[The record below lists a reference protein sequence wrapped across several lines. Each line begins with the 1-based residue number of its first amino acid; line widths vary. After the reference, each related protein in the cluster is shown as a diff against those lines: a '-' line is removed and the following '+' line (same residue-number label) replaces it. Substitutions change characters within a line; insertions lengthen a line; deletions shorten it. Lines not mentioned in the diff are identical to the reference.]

1 MDRLVAMARGEEL
14 PEHANGAALFA
25 DISGF
30 STLATRLERTAG
42 PALAV
47 ERLSTVVDGVF
58 GLLVRELHRAGG
70 AAICFAGDAVTG
82 WFDDRPEAAGLARAE
97 ACARAI
103 QDGVAAEAEHGI
115 ALRIGVAAGPAR
127 RLLLGD
133 PAVQLLDAVAGRT
146 VARAVA
152 AQDRAEPGETVID
165 EARAGAA
172 DGAAPRRRRR
182 AAGRIRRPSRSR
194 PASSPRWQHA
204 PVLEHLQS
212 GAPLLADLRRVAVLF
227 ARCPPL
233 DFDAD
238 PGAGD
243 TLDAITRHAQHA
255 LTGVGGTLLHVV
267 VGDKGSYVVGAVGA
281 PLAQPDHSRR
291 AARAARAL
299 HAAVPGELAIGVAEG
314 RAWAGLVGTAEQ
326 SCYTLLG
333 GVINRAARLMGHAPP
348 GETYVSPRLAR
359 ALTGA
364 FTLRDAG
371 RVTLKGDLEPVALTA
386 VGDELSGPVAAS
398 PMVGRGA
405 ELDGLLAALAES
417 RRRGRRWAS
426 VRAAPGLGKSR
437 LLDALAERAGDGVVV
452 LRVAGSAA
460 DRVTP
465 YAGWRAAVAGLAGG
479 RLDALLAGL
488 PERAREHAPLLAPVL
503 PGAPPE
509 TRLTRSL
516 STDARQESTQRLLAE
531 VLDAARGDAAL
542 LVCADDTQWLDS
554 ASAAL
559 LRRVGRDLDRVLV
572 VAAARPE
579 ASRDVEPPADV
590 LVDLAPLAGEE
601 IARADRPGARRCA
614 PLGGGGGVH
623 RGAVRRASAVRR
635 AARVRPAR
643 RWPARSGRRSRR
655 DRGARIGRGADR
667 EPPRRAA
674 RPRPDRGQGG
684 ERRRRPGR
692 PDAARRA
699 RRVPGSATRT
709 PPSSGSPPPS

>member
-172 DGAAPRRRRR
+172 EAA
-182 AAGRIRRPSRSR
+182 AASM
-194 PASSPRWQHA
+194 PASGWPDPSTLAVAPGELAGWQHA

-233 DFDAD
+233 DFDAE
-238 PGAGD
+238 PGAGA

-255 LTGVGGTLLHVV
+255 LTDVGGTLLHVV

-364 FTLRDAG
+364 FTLREAG
-371 RVTLKGDLEPVALTA
+371 RVTLKGDLEPVVLTA
-386 VGDELSGPVAAS
+386 VGDEVSGPVAAS
-398 PMVGRGA
+398 STACSPPSPRAATAGA
-405 ELDGLLAALAES
+405 AGPPCAPLPA
-417 RRRGRRWAS
+417 WAS
-426 VRAAPGLGKSR
+426 RACSTRWPSGPATASWSCASR
-437 LLDALAERAGDGVVV
+437 
-452 LRVAGSAA
+452 
-460 DRVTP
+460 
-465 YAGWRAAVAGLAGG
+465 
-479 RLDALLAGL
+479 
-488 PERAREHAPLLAPVL
+488 
-503 PGAPPE
+503 GAPP
-509 TRLTRSL
+509 
-516 STDARQESTQRLLAE
+516 
-531 VLDAARGDAAL
+531 
-542 LVCADDTQWLDS
+542 
-554 ASAAL
+554 
-559 LRRVGRDLDRVLV
+559 
-572 VAAARPE
+572 
-579 ASRDVEPPADV
+579 
-590 LVDLAPLAGEE
+590 
-601 IARADRPGARRCA
+601 
-614 PLGGGGGVH
+614 
-623 RGAVRRASAVRR
+623 
-635 AARVRPAR
+635 
-643 RWPARSGRRSRR
+643 
-655 DRGARIGRGADR
+655 IG
-667 EPPRRAA
+667 
-674 RPRPDRGQGG
+674 
-684 ERRRRPGR
+684 
-692 PDAARRA
+692 
-699 RRVPGSATRT
+699 
-709 PPSSGSPPPS
+709 